1 MRIKLLPKILVLSLL
16 TLVFAA
22 QPVWA
27 QEASIETMEEQPA
40 VIQDVEGLR
49 LQIVQHTQDPVTKEV
64 RLDVVVYS
72 QITSD
77 RVQVVWQVN
86 GVSRLLT
93 PDTNS
98 LTVAPDKSYVVSA
111 TILPQGFGTTQVL
124 ARVQAFQ
131 VDGTYISTA
140 TKTIGS
146 LATQEVVPITTQYR
160 VAQIVLFIRT
170 FALVVLVLIIAIILT
185 VLGFVQFK
193 KILDRND

>member
-1 MRIKLLPKILVLSLL
+1 MFIMV
-16 TLVFAA
+16 A
-22 QPVWA
+22 QTVWA

-49 LQIVQHTQDPVTKEV
+49 LQIVQHTQDPQSKEV

-77 RVQVVWQVN
+77 RVQVVWSVS

-93 PDTNS
+93 SDVMS
-98 LTVAPDKSYVVSA
+98 LSVEPDKSYVVSA
-111 TILPQGFGTTQVL
+111 FIVPQGFGTTQVL

-131 VDGTYISTA
+131 ADGTYISTA

-146 LATQEVVPITTQYR
+146 LATQEVVPVTTQYR

-170 FALVVLVLIIAIILT
+170 FALVVLLLILVVILAIA
-185 VLGFVQFK
+185 GFIRFK

>member
-1 MRIKLLPKILVLSLL
+1 MFIMV
-16 TLVFAA
+16 A
-22 QPVWA
+22 QTVWA

-49 LQIVQHTQDPVTKEV
+49 LQIVQHTQDPQSKEV
-64 RLDVVVYS
+64 
-72 QITSD
+72 ITSD
-77 RVQVVWQVN
+77 RVQVVWSVS

-93 PDTNS
+93 SDVMS
-98 LTVAPDKSYVVSA
+98 LSVEPDKSYVVSA
-111 TILPQGFGTTQVL
+111 FIVPQGFGTTQVL

-131 VDGTYISTA
+131 ADGTYISTA

-146 LATQEVVPITTQYR
+146 LATQEVVPVTTQYR

-170 FALVVLVLIIAIILT
+170 FALVVLLLILVVILAIA
-185 VLGFVQFK
+185 GFIRFN